1 MQILQQH
8 TASRE
13 KRPNFITFS
22 EGIKSKFEIVE
33 KFNSSAHLILKFE
46 GILFPMFGREFIGFG
61 QRGGISP
68 IWQAN
73 ASANH
78 GEVWN
83 QTY

>member
-1 MQILQQH
+1 MQMLQQR
-8 TASRE
+8 TTSRE
-13 KRPNFITFS
+13 KRPNVITFS
-22 EGIKSKFEIVE
+22 GELKANLKLLR
-33 KFNSSAHLILKFE
+33 NSVPPAHLIPKFE

-78 GEVWN
+78 G
-83 QTY
+83 

>member
-1 MQILQQH
+1 MQILQLH

-13 KRPNFITFS
+13 KRSNVITF
-22 EGIKSKFEIVE
+22 KSKFAIVE
-33 KFNSSAHLILKFE
+33 KFNSSAAHLIPKFE

-73 ASANH
+73 TSANH